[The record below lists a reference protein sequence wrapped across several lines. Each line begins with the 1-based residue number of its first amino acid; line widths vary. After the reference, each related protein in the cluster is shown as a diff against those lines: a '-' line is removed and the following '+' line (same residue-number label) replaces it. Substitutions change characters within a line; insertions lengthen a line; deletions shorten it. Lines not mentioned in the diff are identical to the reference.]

1 MLWRVLSWDPLGED
15 EETLP
20 VERMLPAFAGE
31 VGLRV
36 VGAPTLVVEGSYHPP
51 LGRMGAA
58 LDQALLHRV
67 ADRTAR
73 EFVIAVA
80 KRLQTTDLVAS

>member
-36 VGAPTLVVEGSYHPP
+36 VGAPTLVVEGSYQPP
-51 LGRMGAA
+51 LGHMGAA
-58 LDQALLHRV
+58 LDQALLHRI
-67 ADRTAR
+67 ADRTVR
-73 EFVIAVA
+73 EFVVAVA
-80 KRLQTTDLVAS
+80 KRLQATDLVAS